1 MNKKS
6 LIPSLDEMD
15 KIFKT
20 AISNKTIDKMVSLE
34 NTTNAYNMPAP
45 KWISKPDASISPQKT
60 PPHTPPLPPP
70 PIPPK
75 PHLVQRKPLE
85 IKPKLPLFYYFF
97 ILSII
102 STLTYISITQR
113 QSTNNNQFRTS
124 TRMGST
130 TKNQNCSNGINLNSL
145 DNNNNTTNITDSSN
159 LNSNCNEVVNYF
171 DNLDLLKN
179 KAVMHKANFITL
191 LLLYLF
197 KFLFNN
203 KIIFS
208 K

>member
-34 NTTNAYNMPAP
+34 NTTNAYNIPAP
-45 KWISKPDASISPQKT
+45 KWISKPDVAILTPKT
-60 PPHTPPLPPP
+60 PPPPSSSPPPTPPTPR
-70 PIPPK
+70 
-75 PHLVQRKPLE
+75 LVQRKPLE
-85 IKPKLPLFYYFF
+85 TKPKLPLFYYFF
-97 ILSII
+97 TLSII

>member
-45 KWISKPDASISPQKT
+45 KWISKPDASIPPQKT
-60 PPHTPPLPPP
+60 PPPTPPLPPP

-113 QSTNNNQFRTS
+113 QSKNNDQLRTS
-124 TRMGST
+124 TRTGST

-145 DNNNNTTNITDSSN
+145 NNNNNTNITGSN
-159 LNSNCNEVVNYF
+159 NFNSNCNEVVIYF
-171 DNLDLLKN
+171 NNLDLLKN
-179 KAVMHKANFITL
+179 RAVIHRANFKILIL
-191 LLLYLF
+191 LNLF